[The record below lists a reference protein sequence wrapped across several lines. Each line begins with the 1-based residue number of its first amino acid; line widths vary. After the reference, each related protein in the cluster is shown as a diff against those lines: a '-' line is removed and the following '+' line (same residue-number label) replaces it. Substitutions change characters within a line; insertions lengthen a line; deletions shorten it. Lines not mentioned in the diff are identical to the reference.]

1 MTVAMVYINDNV
13 YERAIRS
20 RATVRPALIENRST
34 PSDQSEFRLR
44 HDHGMFNLILQ
55 SGDVG
60 FHSFSDVRKKKNK
73 KNKQTQT
80 LAPPLIQTST
90 CVSSDEFERKH
101 EKKWR
106 VNKIRTPP
114 LPPPRYSLD
123 NGFLNINDKTN
134 SRAFL

>member
-44 HDHGMFNLILQ
+44 HDHGMFNLE

-60 FHSFSDVRKKKNK
+60 FHSFSDVRKKKNN

-114 LPPPRYSLD
+114 PPRYSLD